1 MTQPQQRWSLVGMA
15 LITGLVACG
24 GVVQFAGNTPA
35 IAGNPPAPPPAPA
48 PTPPPAVVAPKVFKR
63 VEVTAERI
71 VINEKIQFDSNK
83 ATIKAESNGLLDEIA
98 KTIKE
103 APQLKKLE
111 IQGHASSEG
120 DAKANL
126 KLSDDRAKSVMAALV
141 SRQVKADVLTA
152 KGYGSEKK
160 LVEEKTEA
168 DREKNRR
175 VEFLILDP
183 APKPGAAATPTP
195 APTAA
200 PTGTTTAVSG
210 SKPAGS
216 APAIAP
222 TAPKTTPK
230 AGTLTP
236 APKK

>member
-35 IAGNPPAPPPAPA
+35 IAGNPPAPPPAP
-48 PTPPPAVVAPKVFKR
+48 TPPPAVVAPKPIKR
-63 VEVTAERI
+63 VEVTVDHI

-83 ATIKAESNGLLDEIA
+83 ATIKPESNGLIDEIA
-98 KTIKE
+98 KTLKE
-103 APQLKKLE
+103 ATQVKKVE

-126 KLSDDRAKSVMAALV
+126 KLSDDRAKAVMASLV
-141 SRQVKADVLTA
+141 SRQVKAETLTA
-152 KGYGSEKK
+152 KGYGSERK

-195 APTAA
+195 APT
-200 PTGTTTAVSG
+200 GTATTVSG
-210 SKPAGS
+210 VKPAGS
-216 APAIAP
+216 APAMAP

-230 AGTLTP
+230 AGTLAP